1 LCCLVNLWW
10 ITYSII
16 LSILY
21 CRVGCAR
28 DITIIVILLRYV
40 SLLYR
45 WWVYQRLLH
54 DRHLVR
60 LWVVSPCA
68 LWLGMSRYVVLW
80 VILPI
85 LTHPLW
91 PSRLLRG
98 SPSLLGTLQVFWTRF
113 KKLVQRFDNLT
124 RRLFKVYVFPTCCV
138 VFPG

>member
-1 LCCLVNLWW
+1 MLQLLLLCCLVTLCWV
-10 ITYSII
+10 IYSII
-16 LSILY
+16 LLILY
-21 CRVGCAR
+21 GRVGCTR
-28 DITIIVILLRYV
+28 DIIIIVILLRYV

-45 WWVYQRLLH
+45 WWVYLRLLH

-68 LWLGMSRYVVLW
+68 LWLGLSRYVVWWL
-80 VILPI
+80 ILPI

-113 KKLVQRFDNLT
+113 KKLVQHCNNLT
-124 RRLFKVYVFPTCCV
+124 RRFLQVYILPA
-138 VFPG
+138 